1 MFLIFYIFSSSFHSD
16 KVFLVY
22 LRATEKGDEELHG
35 KPKTKDSKI
44 TEKKLFKNGH
54 VW

>member
-1 MFLIFYIFSSSFHSD
+1 
-16 KVFLVY
+16 

-44 TEKKLFKNGH
+44 TEKNFLKTGMSGKL
-54 VW
+54 